1 MPATDLLKLH
11 ALMVEGKKGFTA
23 TCLETGSVGM
33 GASEEIA
40 ENNLCNEIEELVDPA
55 IETGDFTKIFS
66 SQAPAKIW
74 AKFCE
79 TFRALTGTA
88 ITTDAYQKSLVLNCK
103 SEDSPVAE
111 NVHLVRADS

>member
-33 GASEEIA
+33 GADEEIA
-40 ENNLCNEIEELVDPA
+40 QSNLCKEIEGLVNPS
-55 IETGDFTKIFS
+55 IETGDFKKIFS
-66 SQAPAKIW
+66 SQAPAGILAEWCK
-74 AKFCE
+74 
-79 TFRALTGTA
+79 TYRALTGTT
-88 ITTDAYQKSLVLNCK
+88 ITNNAYQKNLVLNCK

-111 NVHLVRADS
+111 TLHLVRAGD